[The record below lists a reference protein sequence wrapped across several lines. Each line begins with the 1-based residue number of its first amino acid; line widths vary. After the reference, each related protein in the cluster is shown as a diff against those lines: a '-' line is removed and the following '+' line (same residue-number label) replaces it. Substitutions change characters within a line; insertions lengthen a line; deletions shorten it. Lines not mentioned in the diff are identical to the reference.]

1 MANRTNEEKT
11 LLSRLASGMLD
22 GIVGNDKTYA
32 DGYKP
37 VTVGKRIE
45 NGIPYSYRESA
56 GNRFFNGKENE
67 YIGGKM
73 TKELCNTDDEKL
85 EFLQKYGWLIDDAE
99 VRSYSA
105 KYKPGK

>member
-22 GIVGNDKTYA
+22 GIVGNDKIYT

-56 GNRFFNGKENE
+56 EQRFFNGDENE
-67 YIGGKM
+67 YIGGKV
-73 TKELCNTDDEKL
+73 TKETYDTDDEKL
-85 EFLQKYGWLIDDAE
+85 EFLQRYGWLMNDVEA
-99 VRSYSA
+99 RSYSA